1 MEAFYAERPA
11 PRELFPLAA
20 LDPRSRSKYDMY
32 ESYRMYLSESYRM
45 TKLAVS
51 KARED
56 LAEMLNRVAYARE
69 RLVIE
74 RRGKNL
80 AALIPIEDLELL
92 ELLEDKIDLEAAR
105 KAIAQAKTKGEKP
118 LSWKDVKKKL
128 GL

>member
-1 MEAFYAERPA
+1 
-11 PRELFPLAA
+11 
-20 LDPRSRSKYDMY
+20 
-32 ESYRMYLSESYRM
+32 M

-56 LAEMLNRVAYARE
+56 LADLLNRVAYARE

-80 AALIPIEDLELL
+80 AALIPMEDFQLL
-92 ELLEDKIDLEAAR
+92 ELLEDKLDLATAR
-105 KAIAQAKTKGEKP
+105 KAIAEAKAKGEKP
-118 LSWKDVKKKL
+118 VDWKDVKRKL

>member
-1 MEAFYAERPA
+1 
-11 PRELFPLAA
+11 
-20 LDPRSRSKYDMY
+20 
-32 ESYRMYLSESYRM
+32 M

-74 RRGKNL
+74 RRGKSL
-80 AALIPIEDLELL
+80 AALIPMEDFQLL
-92 ELLEDKIDLEAAR
+92 ELLEDKLDLEAAR
-105 KAIAQAKTKGEKP
+105 KAIADAKAKGEKP
-118 LSWKDVKKKL
+118 LAWKDVKKKL